1 MSYQLTADDLPD
13 LVRGAALLGTGG
25 GGDPQI
31 GRTLV
36 AQALGRRTITVLSPD
51 ELDDDALVIP
61 TALMGAP
68 SVLLERLPRGT
79 EPVAA
84 LRRLETHLGREA
96 TATMPIESGGINS
109 TIPLLVAAQA
119 GLPVVDADGMGRA
132 FPELQMETFAVYGV
146 DGSPLAIAD
155 ERGHTALVETGSD
168 NRKMEAFARALTVR
182 MGGVGYIAEY
192 AMSGADVKRTAI
204 PGTLSLALRLGRTL
218 REARERHRDP
228 IAVLAETL
236 ADTPY
241 KHGRA
246 LFTGKVV
253 DVDRRTE
260 EGFTRGTA
268 RLAAFAGDHTCEI
281 AFQNEYLVA
290 RVDGRPV
297 TVVPD
302 LITALH
308 LETGE
313 PITAEA
319 LRYGQRVCVF
329 AIATPEIMRTP
340 EALDVF
346 GPQAFGLTEEFVPME
361 KITESAAVPTGG
373 AS

>member
-1 MSYQLTADDLPD
+1 MAFQLTVDDLPD

-31 GRTLV
+31 GRVLV
-36 AQALGRRTITVLSPD
+36 AHALGDRSITILDPD
-51 ELDDDALVIP
+51 DLDDDALVIP
-61 TALMGAP
+61 TAMMGAP

-79 EPVAA
+79 EPVDA
-84 LRRLETHLGREA
+84 LRRLEAQIGRSA
-96 TATMPIESGGINS
+96 AATMPIESGGINS
-109 TIPLLVAAQA
+109 TIPLLVAAQT

-132 FPELQMETFAVYGV
+132 FPELQMETFAIYGV

-155 ERGHTALVETGSD
+155 ERGYTAVVDTGAD
-168 NRKMEAFARALTVR
+168 NRRMEAYARAVTVR

-192 AMSGADVKRTAI
+192 PMSGADVKRTAI

-218 REARERHRDP
+218 REAREAHRDP
-228 IAVLAETL
+228 IDALVEMLPDTL
-236 ADTPY
+236 Y
-241 KHGRA
+241 KHGRR

-260 EGFTRGTA
+260 GGFTRGVA
-268 RLAAFAGDHTCEI
+268 RLAAFESDSSCEI
-281 AFQNEYLVA
+281 EFQNEFLVA
-290 RVDGRPV
+290 RVDGQVR

-313 PITAEA
+313 PITAES

-329 AIATPEIMRTP
+329 AIATPEIMRTAA
-340 EALDVF
+340 ALETF
-346 GPQAFGLTEEFVPME
+346 GPRAFGLVEEFVPVEQM
-361 KITESAAVPTGG
+361 SAPLGG
-373 AS
+373 GV